1 MDKNTGILRIKR
13 FKNISISY
21 MIINIIYIAIIM
33 LVIDSIYLTLIKGF
47 FNKQIKTIQGSDIK
61 LNYLGAV
68 ICYPIMIFGLY
79 YFIIKNKKNY
89 KNNYQ
94 IVRDAVILGWVI
106 YGVYESTNLAVFKK
120 WDLKTVLVDGIWG
133 GILFGL
139 TTYIY
144 LLIT

>member
-1 MDKNTGILRIKR
+1 
-13 FKNISISY
+13 

-47 FNKQIKTIQGSDIK
+47 LNKQIKTIQGSDIK
-61 LNYLGAV
+61 LNYLGTA

>member
-1 MDKNTGILRIKR
+1 MNKLINIKK

-47 FNKQIKTIQGSDIK
+47 LNKQIKTIQGSDIK
-61 LNYLGAV
+61 LNYLGTA

-94 IVRDAVILGWVI
+94 IVRDAVIFGWII

>member
-1 MDKNTGILRIKR
+1 MIK
-13 FKNISISY
+13 
-21 MIINIIYIAIIM
+21 NIIYIAIIM

-61 LNYLGAV
+61 LNYLGAA

-94 IVRDAVILGWVI
+94 IVRDAVIFGWII

>member
-1 MDKNTGILRIKR
+1 MV
-13 FKNISISY
+13 
-21 MIINIIYIAIIM
+21 INIIYIAIIM

-61 LNYLGAV
+61 LNYLGAA

-94 IVRDAVILGWVI
+94 MIRDASILGWVI

-144 LLIT
+144 LSII

>member
-1 MDKNTGILRIKR
+1 
-13 FKNISISY
+13 

-144 LLIT
+144 LLNQIFQKCIII

>member
-1 MDKNTGILRIKR
+1 MDKNTGILPIKR

-89 KNNYQ
+89 NKM
-94 IVRDAVILGWVI
+94 IIDAVILGWVI

-144 LLIT
+144 LYISSL

>member
-1 MDKNTGILRIKR
+1 
-13 FKNISISY
+13 

-89 KNNYQ
+89 NKM
-94 IVRDAVILGWVI
+94 IIDAVILGWVI

-144 LLIT
+144 LYISSL

>member
-1 MDKNTGILRIKR
+1 
-13 FKNISISY
+13 

-61 LNYLGAV
+61 LNYLGAA

-94 IVRDAVILGWVI
+94 IVRDAVIFGWII

>member
-1 MDKNTGILRIKR
+1 
-13 FKNISISY
+13 
-21 MIINIIYIAIIM
+21 M

>member
-1 MDKNTGILRIKR
+1 MV
-13 FKNISISY
+13 
-21 MIINIIYIAIIM
+21 INIIYIAIIM

>member
-1 MDKNTGILRIKR
+1 MNKLINIKK

-47 FNKQIKTIQGSDIK
+47 LNKQIKTIQGSDIK
-61 LNYLGAV
+61 LNYLGTA

>member
-61 LNYLGAV
+61 LNYLGAA

>member
-1 MDKNTGILRIKR
+1 MV
-13 FKNISISY
+13 
-21 MIINIIYIAIIM
+21 INIIYIAIIM

-144 LLIT
+144 LYIISI

>member
-1 MDKNTGILRIKR
+1 
-13 FKNISISY
+13 
-21 MIINIIYIAIIM
+21 MI
-33 LVIDSIYLTLIKGF
+33 
-47 FNKQIKTIQGSDIK
+47 
-61 LNYLGAV
+61 
-68 ICYPIMIFGLY
+68 
-79 YFIIKNKKNY
+79 
-89 KNNYQ
+89 
-94 IVRDAVILGWVI
+94 RDASILGWVI

>member
-1 MDKNTGILRIKR
+1 
-13 FKNISISY
+13 

-61 LNYLGAV
+61 LNYLGAA

-94 IVRDAVILGWVI
+94 MIRDAIILGWVI

-120 WDLKTVLVDGIWG
+120 WDLKTVFVDGIWG

-144 LLIT
+144 LLITCK

>member
-1 MDKNTGILRIKR
+1 
-13 FKNISISY
+13 

-68 ICYPIMIFGLY
+68 ICYPIMIFSLY
-79 YFIIKNKKNY
+79 YFIIKNKKIY

-94 IVRDAVILGWVI
+94 IIRDSAILGWVI

-144 LLIT
+144 LSII

>member
-33 LVIDSIYLTLIKGF
+33 LVIDSIYLTLIKEF

-61 LNYLGAV
+61 LNYLGAA

>member
-1 MDKNTGILRIKR
+1 MV
-13 FKNISISY
+13 
-21 MIINIIYIAIIM
+21 INIIYIAIIM

-89 KNNYQ
+89 KNNNKM
-94 IVRDAVILGWVI
+94 IIDAVILGWVI

-144 LLIT
+144 LYIISI

>member
-1 MDKNTGILRIKR
+1 MV
-13 FKNISISY
+13 
-21 MIINIIYIAIIM
+21 INIIYISIIM

-94 IVRDAVILGWVI
+94 MIRDASILGWVI

-144 LLIT
+144 LYISSL

>member
-1 MDKNTGILRIKR
+1 MV
-13 FKNISISY
+13 
-21 MIINIIYIAIIM
+21 INIIYIAIIM
-33 LVIDSIYLTLIKGF
+33 LVIDSIYLTLIKRF

-94 IVRDAVILGWVI
+94 MIRDAVILGWVI

>member
-1 MDKNTGILRIKR
+1 
-13 FKNISISY
+13 

-61 LNYLGAV
+61 LNYLGAA

-94 IVRDAVILGWVI
+94 IVRDAIIFGWII

>member
-1 MDKNTGILRIKR
+1 MV
-13 FKNISISY
+13 
-21 MIINIIYIAIIM
+21 INIIYIAIIM

-89 KNNYQ
+89 KNNNKM
-94 IVRDAVILGWVI
+94 IIDAVILGWVI

>member
-1 MDKNTGILRIKR
+1 MDKNTGILPIKR

-21 MIINIIYIAIIM
+21 MIKNIIYIAIIM

>member
-1 MDKNTGILRIKR
+1 VNKLINIKK

-47 FNKQIKTIQGSDIK
+47 LNKQIKTIQGSDIK
-61 LNYLGAV
+61 LNYLGTA

>member
-1 MDKNTGILRIKR
+1 MDKNTGILPIKR

>member
-1 MDKNTGILRIKR
+1 
-13 FKNISISY
+13 

-61 LNYLGAV
+61 LNYLGAA

>member
-1 MDKNTGILRIKR
+1 MV
-13 FKNISISY
+13 
-21 MIINIIYIAIIM
+21 INIIYIAIIM

-94 IVRDAVILGWVI
+94 MIRDAVILGWVI

-144 LLIT
+144 LYIISI

>member
-1 MDKNTGILRIKR
+1 MIK
-13 FKNISISY
+13 
-21 MIINIIYIAIIM
+21 NIIYIAIIM